1 MLQLA
6 TRCYELMIQ
15 RSLERRTFGKYLWE
29 HGGVQEMIADSYA
42 DIAAARLLTL
52 SCADTMDRVGVQRA
66 RQQIAMIKV
75 MVPKLTYNVV
85 DRAVQIFGGA
95 GVGNDTMLARS
106 LVGLR
111 TLRIADGP
119 DAVHQR
125 TVARLEVQAMKA
137 RATKQNSPS
146 DQISMRSRL

>member
-1 MLQLA
+1 
-6 TRCYELMIQ
+6 MIQ

-42 DIAAARLLTL
+42 DIEAARLLTL
-52 SCADTMDRVGVQRA
+52 SCADTMDRVGVQQA

-75 MVPKLTYNVV
+75 MVPKLTHNVV
-85 DRAVQIFGGA
+85 DRAIQIFGGA
-95 GVGNDTMLARS
+95 GVGNDTILARS
-106 LVGLR
+106 LAGLR

-125 TVARLEVQAMKA
+125 TVARLEVQKMKEQEA
-137 RATKQNSPS
+137 QTKSSHTNKRGS
-146 DQISMRSRL
+146 ILSRL

>member
-1 MLQLA
+1 
-6 TRCYELMIQ
+6 MIQ

-52 SCADTMDRVGVQRA
+52 SCADTMDRVGVKRA

-75 MVPKLTYNVV
+75 MVPKLTHNVV
-85 DRAVQIFGGA
+85 DRAVQVFGGA
-95 GVGNDTMLARS
+95 GVGNDTLLARS
-106 LVGLR
+106 LAGLR

-125 TVARLEVQAMKA
+125 TVARLEIQNMKEAATNHESTAEQKTVQ
-137 RATKQNSPS
+137 
-146 DQISMRSRL
+146 SRL